1 MSLDNLGAGDYS
13 TFAFEISA
21 LVRMNLL
28 IVVKTLGAGASPL
41 QEVVRGA
48 WPANIRNLH
57 QNLFKG
63 FRIID

>member
-41 QEVVRGA
+41 QEVGA
-48 WPANIRNLH
+48 GLGR
-57 QNLFKG
+57 
-63 FRIID
+63 RISEIYTKTYLKDFES